1 MILPLYNSLAPLTL
15 TRRVAGAAP
24 FSPADI
30 SGLQLWLDAT
40 TGLYDATTG
49 GSPVTTDGSAVARWE
64 DQSGNGYH
72 VTQSIVNSQPTLQTA
87 ELNSKNV
94 IRFDGSNDFLSSSS
108 NFSIT
113 GSSERTIIIVHKRVD
128 ATIRYPI
135 SWGNSNATG
144 YFCSLSTEYYLR
156 FQATTKGYTNQ
167 GANGTWS
174 LVSVIGAGSTLN
186 DYDVYFDG
194 LIATANATNNT
205 GFTLNTQSTPV
216 AIGKNAAISASF
228 ANGDTAE
235 ILVYDSALSTAD
247 REAVEAYLTDKWG
260 L

>member
-72 VTQSIVNSQPTLQTA
+72 VTQSTVNSQPTLQTG

-94 IRFDGSNDFLSSSS
+94 IRFDGSNDFLLSSS

-113 GSSERTIIIVHKRVD
+113 GASERTIIIIHKRTD
-128 ATIRYPI
+128 SGTRYLI
-135 SWGNSNATG
+135 NWGAITATG
-144 YFCSLSTEYYLR
+144 YLCSLSTEYHLR
-156 FQATTKGYTNQ
+156 FNGTTKGYTNQ
-167 GANGTWS
+167 GANGAWS
-174 LVSVIGAGSTLN
+174 MVSVIGGGSTLN

-194 LIATANATNNT
+194 SLATANVNTN
-205 GFTLNTQSTPV
+205 GATLNTQATPV
-216 AIGKNAAISASF
+216 YVGRLSAF
-228 ANGDTAE
+228 GFGYTYGDTAE